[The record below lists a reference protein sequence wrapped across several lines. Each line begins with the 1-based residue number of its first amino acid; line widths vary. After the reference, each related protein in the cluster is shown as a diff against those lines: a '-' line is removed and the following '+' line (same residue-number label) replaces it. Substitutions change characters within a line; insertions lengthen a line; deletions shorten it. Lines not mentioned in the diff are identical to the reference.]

1 MSAEP
6 GWRSRRDD
14 GAPYLVEERGAR
26 EAAQQRLAVIAAT
39 LARKS
44 GRHGAP
50 MQVADVGCGAGV
62 QCRLWAARGHQVYGA
77 DINKA
82 LIALARKRAR
92 EAGLDIAY
100 EVASATALPW
110 PDRSMDLCIVPELIE
125 HVADWRG
132 CLAEFVR
139 ILKPGGAL
147 YLSTS
152 NMLCPVQDEFDLPL
166 YSWYPAF
173 VKRHYEDLACT
184 SRPDLACYALQ
195 PAINW
200 FTWYGLRNHLA
211 RHGLSS
217 IDRFDMLD
225 ASAQGSLAARAALR
239 LVLALPP
246 LRFCAHVATPSTTL
260 MAIKPVL

>member
-1 MSAEP
+1 MTREP
-6 GWRSRRDD
+6 GWRHGGGDP
-14 GAPYLVEERGAR
+14 AQLVEERGAR
-26 EAAQQRLAVIAAT
+26 QAAQELLAVIATA
-39 LARKS
+39 LARATGRS
-44 GRHGAP
+44 GGA

-62 QCRLWAARGHQVYGA
+62 QCRLWAGRGHQVYGA

-82 LIALARKRAR
+82 LIALARRRAR
-92 EAGLDIAY
+92 EAGLGIRF

-110 PDRSMDLCIVPELIE
+110 PDRSMDLCIAPGLIE

-166 YSWYPAF
+166 YSWYPAS

-184 SRPDLACYALQ
+184 SRPGLAGYALQ
-195 PAINW
+195 PAVNW

-211 RHGLSS
+211 RHGMTSL
-217 IDRFDMLD
+217 DRFDILD
-225 ASAQGSLAARAALR
+225 ASARGPAFRAALR
-239 LVLALPP
+239 LVRALPP
-246 LRFCAHVATPSTTL
+246 LRFCAHVATPNTVL
-260 MAIKPVL
+260 LAIKPVS

>member
-1 MSAEP
+1 MRPEP
-6 GWRSRRDD
+6 GWRNA
-14 GAPYLVEERGAR
+14 GVPYPANERGAR
-26 EAAQQRLAVIAAT
+26 AAAQQRFALIAAT
-39 LARKS
+39 LARKT

-50 MQVADVGCGAGV
+50 MQVADVGCGEGV
-62 QCRLWAARGHQVYGA
+62 QCRLWAERGHQVHGA

-92 EAGLDIAY
+92 EAGLGIAY

-166 YSWYPAF
+166 YSWYPGF

-217 IDRFDMLD
+217 IDHFDMLD
-225 ASAQGSLAARAALR
+225 ASASTCGPAVRTALR
-239 LVLALPP
+239 LLLALPP

-260 MAIKPVL
+260 LAIKPAF